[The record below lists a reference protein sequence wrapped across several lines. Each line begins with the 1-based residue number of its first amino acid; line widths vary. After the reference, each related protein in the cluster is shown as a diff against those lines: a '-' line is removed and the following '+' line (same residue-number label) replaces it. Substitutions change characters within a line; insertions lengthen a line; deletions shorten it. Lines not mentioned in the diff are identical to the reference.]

1 MKILLKTLVVLF
13 FCNVANSQIIYV
25 LDTDS
30 NSIPDCNVIVESSNI
45 KVYKFTD
52 NDGKVNI
59 NNILLKGT
67 KNFKLNVSNVGYE
80 TKKVN
85 YKNGKK
91 TYYVILQKKDFL
103 LEDLVITAQI
113 EPKKISNAIHNIKS
127 ISKKEINEIGA
138 VSLTDIISKYSG
150 FRITNDNILGQSSSI
165 QGISGQNIKI
175 MIDDVAVIGRLNGNI
190 DLSQIN
196 LNNVERI
203 EIVEGP
209 LSVEYGTDALAG
221 TINLITNST
230 R

>member
-91 TYYVILQKKDFL
+91 TYYI
-103 LEDLVITAQI
+103 
-113 EPKKISNAIHNIKS
+113 IKS
-127 ISKKEINEIGA
+127 
-138 VSLTDIISKYSG
+138 L
-150 FRITNDNILGQSSSI
+150 
-165 QGISGQNIKI
+165 KI
-175 MIDDVAVIGRLNGNI
+175 F
-190 DLSQIN
+190 
-196 LNNVERI
+196 
-203 EIVEGP
+203 
-209 LSVEYGTDALAG
+209 T
-221 TINLITNST
+221 
-230 R
+230 